1 MAKSLTATTAN
12 METIT
17 ARLNRGE
24 GTAGKLMT
32 DQELYNR
39 LNSMTDR
46 LDKVMASLQQGQG
59 TMGLLLQDKQLY
71 EKLNKTVDEVGGLVA
86 AIKADPRK
94 YLNVRVSIF

>member
-1 MAKSLTATTAN
+1 
-12 METIT
+12 MESIT

-39 LNSMTDR
+39 MNSMTDR

-71 EKLNKTVDEVGGLVA
+71 EKLNKTVDEVGSLVA
-86 AIKADPRK
+86 AIKADPRR